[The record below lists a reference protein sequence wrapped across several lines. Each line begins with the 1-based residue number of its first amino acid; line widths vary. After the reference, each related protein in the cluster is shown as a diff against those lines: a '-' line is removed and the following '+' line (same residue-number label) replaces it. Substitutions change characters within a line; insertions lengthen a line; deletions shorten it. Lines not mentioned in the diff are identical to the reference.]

1 MMSFVNEKAIRILP
15 KLLYPMIH
23 PQRVEGTAKWK
34 EQSTDVN
41 YEINPEHRQL
51 QERPKHQSPNTSYRD
66 TQVTGQ
72 FGSWGE
78 GFKYY
83 TPCSHFLIT
92 SSLLEDGK
100 IPPPFFFF
108 QRTGER
114 GRCAGSREGKRELVG

>member
-1 MMSFVNEKAIRILP
+1 MSFVNEKAIGILP

-72 FGSWGE
+72 FRSWGE
-78 GFKYY
+78 GIQILHPLFPFLV
-83 TPCSHFLIT
+83 TPFAARRR
-92 SSLLEDGK
+92 K
-100 IPPPFFFF
+100 IFPFFFFF